1 MIIHLYYRDKN
12 RGKRGYAKNYNLL
25 VNYKEKTFRTFEN
38 PYYWYENKDS
48 IEASKKSDL
57 IDYKDLLQKQW
68 FIEEKSDF

>member
-38 PYYWYENKDS
+38 PYY
-48 IEASKKSDL
+48 
-57 IDYKDLLQKQW
+57 
-68 FIEEKSDF
+68 